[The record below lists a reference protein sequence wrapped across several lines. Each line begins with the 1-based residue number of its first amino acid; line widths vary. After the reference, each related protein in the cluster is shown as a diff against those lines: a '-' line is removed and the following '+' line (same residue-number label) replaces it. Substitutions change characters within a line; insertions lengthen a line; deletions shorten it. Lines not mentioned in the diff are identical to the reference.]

1 MMNTLPRREAQT
13 PVVETI
19 KNCIS
24 LLATCIG
31 LAIIVIGLKYTVDIF
46 LLIFTILKTPSLLQ
60 EPIRQIA
67 GMIGGVAFD
76 SRLEGGTMFLANIV
90 ALTVYCCGALVCA
103 WLTLALMQTG
113 AKIISLNLG
122 DQHAVKRILQSAF
135 GKNPQPKESS
145 KESSKEVQ
153 LRSADKSRS
162 QA

>member
-1 MMNTLPRREAQT
+1 MMNTLPRREAPV

-19 KNCIS
+19 KNFIS

-31 LAIIVIGLKYTVDIF
+31 LAIIVIGLKYTMDIF
-46 LLIFTILKTPSLLQ
+46 LLIFTILKTPTLLQ

-67 GMIGGVAFD
+67 EIIGGVAFD
-76 SRLEGGTMFLANIV
+76 SKLEGGTMFLANIT
-90 ALTVYCCGALVCA
+90 ALTIYCCGALVCA

-113 AKIISLNLG
+113 AKIVSLNLG

-135 GKNPQPKESS
+135 GKNPQPEATS
-145 KESSKEVQ
+145 KDVQ
-153 LRSADKSRS
+153 LRNGDKSRS